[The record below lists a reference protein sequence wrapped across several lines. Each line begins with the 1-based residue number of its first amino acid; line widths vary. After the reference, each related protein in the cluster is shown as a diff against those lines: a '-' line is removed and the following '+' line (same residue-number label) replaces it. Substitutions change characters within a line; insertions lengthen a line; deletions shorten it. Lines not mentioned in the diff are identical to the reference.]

1 MQLTSTAF
9 TSGGRLPARHACT
22 GQGVSPPLAWAY
34 LPAGTVSLALIVD
47 DPNAPGGVFAHWVV
61 YDLPPIPARLDE
73 GVGTADGG
81 PPGATQ
87 GRNDYGELGYG
98 AACPPRGDAHTYFFR
113 LYALD
118 SRLDLPPGATRAQ
131 ALAAM
136 RGHIL
141 GQTEMQAEYRR

>member
-1 MQLTSTAF
+1 M
-9 TSGGRLPARHACT
+9 PAA
-22 GQGVSPPLAWAY
+22 
-34 LPAGTVSLALIVD
+34 TVSLALIVD
-47 DPNAPGGVFAHWVV
+47 DPGSPGGVLTHWVV

-73 GVGTADGG
+73 GAGAEDAG

-87 GRNDYGELGYG
+87 GRNDYGQSGYG
-98 AACPPRGDAHTYFFR
+98 AACPPRGDAHTYYFR

-131 ALAAM
+131 VLAAM